1 MNDTQSQFI
10 AVCPGCSASL
20 RVNFNKLAQHIA
32 CPQCHRTFVA
42 GEASLPATQRSG
54 ERPALLSNQP
64 HEHVDRIEAIC
75 PGCKASLHVRQA
87 YIGNDVRCKYC
98 DQVFQVRAPVE
109 TQTNTEHEKL
119 DSGQKLL
126 QADHEQLSVA
136 HNLLQAD
143 HERLK
148 TEHTE
153 LRENLERVTAELD
166 SMRAALGSIAP
177 EEVGSLANERQ
188 SLADEVH
195 RLRDEIQATLGTQSE
210 RDLLL
215 AERQQWVLEHERADA
230 ERDLLVKQLAER
242 DEHDAAVRS
251 EHERLTGELKTALSE
266 IEQLRISLA
275 QNDEATHNECDY
287 LRSEVENLRRELEL
301 ADERH
306 REELG
311 RLNEQLTGLEQTQS
325 RRGDEHYQHQE
336 HQESDDQLKFGSEDF
351 QRRRWGEQQPVLGV
365 FSDEVEAQASSS
377 GTAVFASRG
386 EGPTT
391 TAELDELRSQ
401 LAELG
406 QLLDESERLNREMV
420 TVLGGLG
427 IRCRTMRG

>member
-1 MNDTQSQFI
+1 MNDAQSQFI

-20 RVNFNKLAQHIA
+20 RVNFNKLGQHIA
-32 CPQCHRTFVA
+32 CPQCHCTFVA
-42 GEASLPATQRSG
+42 GEANLPATQRSG
-54 ERPALLSNQP
+54 ERPAPASNQSDD
-64 HEHVDRIEAIC
+64 HVDRIEATC
-75 PGCKASLHVRQA
+75 PGCKATLHVRRV

-109 TQTNTEHEKL
+109 TQRKTESEQLDPRHE
-119 DSGQKLL
+119 SL
-126 QADHEQLSVA
+126 QAEHEQLYVA

-153 LRENLERVTAELD
+153 LRKNLERVTAELD
-166 SMRAALGSIAP
+166 SMRAVVGSIAP
-177 EEVGSLANERQ
+177 EELGSLANERQ

-195 RLRDEIQATLGTQSE
+195 RLRDEIHASQSTQSE

-215 AERQQWVLEHERADA
+215 AERQQWVSERERADT
-230 ERDLLVKQLAER
+230 ERDLLAKQLAER
-242 DEHDAAVRS
+242 DEHHAATRS

-266 IEQLRISLA
+266 IEQLRIA
-275 QNDEATHNECDY
+275 PVQNDEATHNECDY

-325 RRGDEHYQHQE
+325 RAGT
-336 HQESDDQLKFGSEDF
+336 SI
-351 QRRRWGEQQPVLGV
+351 
-365 FSDEVEAQASSS
+365 SS
-377 GTAVFASRG
+377 
-386 EGPTT
+386 
-391 TAELDELRSQ
+391 LRNTRN
-401 LAELG
+401 LTI
-406 QLLDESERLNREMV
+406 N
-420 TVLGGLG
+420 
-427 IRCRTMRG
+427 

>member
-10 AVCPGCSASL
+10 AVCPGCLASL

-32 CPQCHRTFVA
+32 CPQCHRNFVA
-42 GEASLPATQRSG
+42 GEATLPAKQRSSDQ
-54 ERPALLSNQP
+54 PALPPNPSVD
-64 HEHVDRIEAIC
+64 HVERIEAMC
-75 PGCKASLHVRQA
+75 PGCKATLHVRRV

-109 TQTNTEHEKL
+109 TQTKTEHEQL

-126 QADHEQLSVA
+126 QADHEQLCVT
-136 HNLLQAD
+136 HNHLQAD

-153 LRENLERVTAELD
+153 VRKNSERVTAELD

-188 SLADEVH
+188 SLASEVR
-195 RLRDEIQATLGTQSE
+195 RLRDEIHATLATRSE

-215 AERQQWVLEHERADA
+215 EERQQWESERARADA

-242 DEHDAAVRS
+242 DEHHTAARA

-266 IEQLRISLA
+266 IEQLRIALV
-275 QNDEATHNECDY
+275 QNDEATHHECDY

-311 RLNEQLTGLEQTQS
+311 QLNEQLAGLEQTQS
-325 RRGDEHYQHQE
+325 RHGDEHYQPQE
-336 HQESDDQLKFGSEDF
+336 RQESDAQLKFGSEDL
-351 QRRRWGEQQPVLGV
+351 QRRRWAERPPVLGV
-365 FSDEVEAQASSS
+365 FSDDVDGQVGPS
-377 GTAVFASRG
+377 GTGVLTSGG

-391 TAELDELRSQ
+391 TAEVDDLRSQ
-401 LAELG
+401 LAELS
-406 QLLDESERLNREMV
+406 QLLDESERLNREMA

-427 IRCRTMRG
+427 IRCRPIRG